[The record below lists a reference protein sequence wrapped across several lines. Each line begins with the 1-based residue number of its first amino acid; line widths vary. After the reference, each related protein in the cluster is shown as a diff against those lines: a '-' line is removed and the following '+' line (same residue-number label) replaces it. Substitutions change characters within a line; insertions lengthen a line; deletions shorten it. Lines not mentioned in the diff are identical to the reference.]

1 MGARF
6 VVLHP
11 RVFIADRFVLR
22 TRRSLKIVVTMLPLR
37 QHNTYGRLTLL
48 QPFMVE
54 KIKLLVDKID
64 TPIGEFVIVADEEGS
79 LRALDWSSH
88 EARLQ
93 KLLKR
98 YCAGFTLTPARNPYG
113 FADVMHAYFSG
124 ETQAIDKL
132 PVRFG
137 GTSFQQRVWTALRNI
152 ACGTTI
158 SYSELA
164 RRIDQPNAVRAV
176 GLANGSNPL
185 SIVVPCHRVIG
196 ANGNLTGYG
205 GGIERKRWLLA
216 HEGNPQIFLS
226 EGE

>member
-1 MGARF
+1 M
-6 VVLHP
+6 P
-11 RVFIADRFVLR
+11 
-22 TRRSLKIVVTMLPLR
+22 LKL
-37 QHNTYGRLTLL
+37 
-48 QPFMVE
+48 FMVE

-64 TPIGEFVIVADEEGS
+64 TPIGEFIIVADEEGS

-93 KLLKR
+93 KLLQR
-98 YCAGFTLTPARNPYG
+98 YCGCFTLTSTRDPYG
-113 FADVMHAYFSG
+113 FADAMHAYFAG
-124 ETQAIDKL
+124 DTKAIDKL
-132 PVRFG
+132 PVRFA
-137 GTSFQQRVWTALRNI
+137 GTPFQQRVWTELRNI
-152 ACGTTI
+152 SCGTTI

-164 RRIDQPNAVRAV
+164 RRIGQPKAVRAV

-185 SIVVPCHRVIG
+185 SVVVPCHRVIG

-205 GGIERKRWLLA
+205 GGVERKRWLLA

>member
-1 MGARF
+1 MR
-6 VVLHP
+6 
-11 RVFIADRFVLR
+11 
-22 TRRSLKIVVTMLPLR
+22 
-37 QHNTYGRLTLL
+37 HNIYGRRMQL
-48 QPFMVE
+48 QLYMAE
-54 KIKLLVDKID
+54 KIKLLLDKID
-64 TPIGEFVIVADEEGS
+64 TPIGEFIIVADEEGN

-98 YCAGFTLTPARNPYG
+98 YCAGFTLAPTRNPYG
-113 FADVMHAYFSG
+113 FADAMHAYFAG

-137 GTSFQQRVWTALRNI
+137 GTSFQQRVWTELRNI

-164 RRIDQPNAVRAV
+164 RRIYLPKAVRAV

-205 GGIERKRWLLA
+205 GGVERKRWLLA
-216 HEGNPQIFLS
+216 HESNPQVFLS

>member
-1 MGARF
+1 M
-6 VVLHP
+6 
-11 RVFIADRFVLR
+11 
-22 TRRSLKIVVTMLPLR
+22 PL
-37 QHNTYGRLTLL
+37 QL
-48 QPFMVE
+48 FMVE
-54 KIKLLVDKID
+54 KIKLLIDKID
-64 TPIGEFVIVADEEGS
+64 TPIGEFIIVADEEGN

-93 KLLKR
+93 KLLAR
-98 YCAGFTLTPARNPYG
+98 YCAGFTLAPTRNPYG
-113 FADVMHAYFSG
+113 FADAMRAYFSG
-124 ETQAIDKL
+124 NTKIIDKL

-137 GTSFQQRVWTALRNI
+137 GTSFQQRVWIELRKI
-152 ACGTTI
+152 PCGTTI

-164 RRIDQPNAVRAV
+164 RRIDQPKAVRAV

-205 GGIERKRWLLA
+205 GGIERKNWLLA
-216 HEGNPQIFLS
+216 HEGNLQTFLS

>member
-1 MGARF
+1 M
-6 VVLHP
+6 
-11 RVFIADRFVLR
+11 
-22 TRRSLKIVVTMLPLR
+22 PL
-37 QHNTYGRLTLL
+37 QL
-48 QPFMVE
+48 FMVE

-64 TPIGEFVIVADEEGS
+64 TPIGEFIIVADEKGS

-93 KLLKR
+93 KLLQR
-98 YCAGFTLTPARNPYG
+98 YCKGFTLTPARNPNG
-113 FADVMHAYFSG
+113 FADAMHAYFAG
-124 ETQAIDKL
+124 DIKAIDKL
-132 PVRFG
+132 PVHFG
-137 GTSFQQRVWTALRNI
+137 GTSFQQRVWTELRSI
-152 ACGTTI
+152 VCGTTI

-164 RRIDQPNAVRAV
+164 RRIDRPKAVRAV

-185 SIVVPCHRVIG
+185 SVVVPCHRVIG

-205 GGIERKRWLLA
+205 GGVERKRWLLA

>member
-1 MGARF
+1 M
-6 VVLHP
+6 
-11 RVFIADRFVLR
+11 
-22 TRRSLKIVVTMLPLR
+22 
-37 QHNTYGRLTLL
+37 Y
-48 QPFMVE
+48 MVE

-64 TPIGEFVIVADEEGS
+64 TPIGEFIIVADEEGS

-93 KLLKR
+93 KLLQR
-98 YCAGFTLTPARNPYG
+98 YCKGFTLTPARNPYG
-113 FADVMHAYFSG
+113 FPDAMHAYFAG

-132 PVRFG
+132 PVRFA
-137 GTSFQQRVWTALRNI
+137 GTSFQQRVWTELRHI

-164 RRIDQPNAVRAV
+164 RRIDQPKAVRAV

-185 SIVVPCHRVIG
+185 SVVVPCHRVIG

-205 GGIERKRWLLA
+205 GGVERKRWLLA
-216 HEGNPQIFLS
+216 YEGNLQTFLP

>member
-1 MGARF
+1 MRPQ
-6 VVLHP
+6 L
-11 RVFIADRFVLR
+11 
-22 TRRSLKIVVTMLPLR
+22 
-37 QHNTYGRLTLL
+37 
-48 QPFMVE
+48 FMVE

-64 TPIGEFVIVADEEGS
+64 TQIGEFIIVADEEGS

-93 KLLKR
+93 KLLQR
-98 YCAGFTLTPARNPYG
+98 YCGCFTLTSARNPYG
-113 FADVMHAYFSG
+113 FADAMHAYFAG
-124 ETQAIDKL
+124 ETEAIDKL
-132 PVRFG
+132 QVRFA

-164 RRIDQPNAVRAV
+164 RRIDLPKAVRAV

-185 SIVVPCHRVIG
+185 SVVVPCHRVIG

-205 GGIERKRWLLA
+205 GGVERKRWLLA
-216 HEGNPQIFLS
+216 HEGNP
-226 EGE
+226 